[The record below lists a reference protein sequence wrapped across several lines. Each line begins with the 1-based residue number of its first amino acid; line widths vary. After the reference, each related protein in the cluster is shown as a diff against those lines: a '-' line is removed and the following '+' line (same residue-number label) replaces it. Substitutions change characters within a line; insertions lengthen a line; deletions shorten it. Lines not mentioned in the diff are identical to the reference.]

1 MRIGRSLPPAAA
13 PIGPREFF
21 SGICGLFQGGKA
33 LDRFRLELKE
43 YFAVKHCFV
52 VSSGKA
58 AFTLI
63 LLALEELF
71 PGRDEVI
78 IPAFTCYSVPS
89 SVVRA
94 GLRIR
99 LCDLHHD
106 SLDLDFAQ
114 LSAMLSA
121 AKRPKRADAR
131 LPGGLTHLQGESW
144 NGACSS
150 RDSIG
155 RVLAV
160 VPTHL
165 YGYPSDVLKVR
176 ELIQDGAVT
185 IIEDAAQA
193 MGETW
198 EGRKLGTRGDVG
210 FLSLGRGKALST
222 VEGGVIL
229 TNRDDIADVLRR
241 RVDGLPGY
249 GIWGLLKLNLKAL
262 GLMIFLHPRLFW
274 IPRSLPFL
282 RLGETLFE
290 RDFPILRMSPFQA
303 GLAENWRERLEHMR
317 DARNANVK
325 QWRRILEE
333 IGGRASW
340 LPHSRSLGLLR
351 YPIRVGDPTCRASL
365 LKESGARGA
374 GVVPVYPQSINSLP
388 ELKGEIPAQA
398 CPVAEHYARELVTLP
413 THDYLEG
420 KDVAIVRRLLSN
432 ALN

>member
-1 MRIGRSLPPAAA
+1 ML
-13 PIGPREFF
+13 
-21 SGICGLFQGGKA
+21 QGETV
-33 LDRFRLELKE
+33 LERFRQELRE
-43 YFAVKHCFV
+43 YFQVKHCFLI
-52 VSSGKA
+52 SSGKA

-99 LCDLHHD
+99 LCDLQPE

-114 LSAMLSA
+114 LSSMLA
-121 AKRPKRADAR
+121 GTAYRERADSEMS
-131 LPGGLTHLQGESW
+131 GGAAGSR
-144 NGACSS
+144 GASS
-150 RDSIG
+150 NAADSLRNSIG
-155 RVLAV
+155 RLLAV

-176 ELIQDGAVT
+176 ELIQGGEVT

-222 VEGGVIL
+222 VEGGIIL
-229 TNRDDIADVLRR
+229 TDRDDIADVLTRH
-241 RVDGLPGY
+241 VENLPGY

-303 GLAENWRERLEHMR
+303 GLAANWRERLEHIR
-317 DARNANVK
+317 DARKANVK

-340 LPHSRSLGLLR
+340 LPHSRPLGLLR
-351 YPIRVGDPTCRASL
+351 YPMRIADPARRGSL
-365 LKESGARGA
+365 LHESAARGA

-398 CPVAEHYARELVTLP
+398 CPVAERYARELVTLP
-413 THDYLEG
+413 THGYLRG

>member
-1 MRIGRSLPPAAA
+1 ML
-13 PIGPREFF
+13 
-21 SGICGLFQGGKA
+21 QGETA
-33 LDRFRLELKE
+33 LERFRQELRE
-43 YFAVKHCFV
+43 YFQVKHCFLI
-52 VSSGKA
+52 SSGQA

-78 IPAFTCYSVPS
+78 IPAFTCYTVPS

-99 LCDLHHD
+99 LCDLQLE

-114 LSAMLSA
+114 LSSMLAGA
-121 AKRPKRADAR
+121 AYGQRPDAEMS
-131 LPGGLTHLQGESW
+131 GGATGSRC
-144 NGACSS
+144 ASS
-150 RDSIG
+150 NAEGNLRKSIG
-155 RVLAV
+155 RLLAV

-222 VEGGVIL
+222 VEGGIIL
-229 TNRDDIADVLRR
+229 TDRDDIADVLGR
-241 RVDGLPGY
+241 RVAGLPGY
-249 GIWGLLKLNLKAL
+249 GIGGLLGLNLKAL
-262 GLMIFLHPRLFW
+262 GLMMFLHPRLFW
-274 IPRSLPFL
+274 IPRFLPFL

-303 GLAENWRERLEHMR
+303 GLAANWRERLEHMR

-333 IGGRASW
+333 IGDSASW
-340 LPHSRSLGLLR
+340 LPHSRLLGLLR
-351 YPIRVGDPTCRASL
+351 YPMRIADPARRESL
-365 LKESGARGA
+365 LRESASRGA
-374 GVVPVYPQSINSLP
+374 GVAPVYPQSINSLR
-388 ELKGEIPAQA
+388 ELKKEIPAQA
-398 CPVAEHYARELVTLP
+398 CPVAENCARELVTLP
-413 THDYLEG
+413 THGYLT
-420 KDVAIVRRLLSN
+420 KYDVAVVRRLLSN
-432 ALN
+432 AVVAGARRSP